1 MLHKLFPSFS
11 AWEDCEKFVL
21 YAVQKPPSILSTYVD
36 MKITVPRAV
45 EEVGGRFNFA
55 NENRR
60 HVVLTKKQ

>member
-1 MLHKLFPSFS
+1 M
-11 AWEDCEKFVL
+11 L